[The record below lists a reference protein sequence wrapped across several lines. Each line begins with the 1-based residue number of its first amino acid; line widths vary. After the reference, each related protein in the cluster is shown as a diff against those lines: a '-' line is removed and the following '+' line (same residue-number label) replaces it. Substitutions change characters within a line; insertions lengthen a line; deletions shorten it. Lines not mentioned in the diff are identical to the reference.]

1 MESLCIRFW
10 PSKQSEPERRSKENK
25 RDMLDVDQMA
35 QLCDFRNLRVL
46 RITGM
51 MQSFQK
57 YIWRAAWL
65 NLNLEELEL
74 GMALAP
80 RIRASVAENR
90 TDWPLIRGGW
100 DFEVSVYSDPVY

>member
-1 MESLCIRFW
+1 
-10 PSKQSEPERRSKENK
+10 
-25 RDMLDVDQMA
+25 MA